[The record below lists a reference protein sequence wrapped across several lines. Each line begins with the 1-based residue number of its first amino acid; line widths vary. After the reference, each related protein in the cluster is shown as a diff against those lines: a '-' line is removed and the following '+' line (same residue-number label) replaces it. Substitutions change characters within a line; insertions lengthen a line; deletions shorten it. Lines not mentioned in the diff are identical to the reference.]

1 MSLKLNPAEARVI
14 GCLMEKAV
22 TTPEQYPLTL
32 NALTNACNQKS
43 SRDPVMQLEQGLVQ
57 RTARMLAEQHLVM
70 IREGAKAGVEKY
82 TQRICNTPMAEWQF
96 SAAEYAIVCL
106 LLLRGPATP
115 GELRTRSGRLHEF
128 PDNQAVATALDEL
141 IHRGLAARLPKKAG
155 RQDHEYMHQ
164 LAGEIESA
172 EVEVVTS
179 TAPREARSSRMEQ
192 LEARIAALET
202 AMAALTGE
210 HFGPVDDDMAV
221 SESVGQQEQEDDDE
235 N

>member
-1 MSLKLNPAEARVI
+1 MSLNLNPAEARVI

-57 RTARMLAEQHLVM
+57 RTARKLAEQHLVM
-70 IREGAKAGVEKY
+70 VREGAKAGVEKY

-96 SAAEYAIVCL
+96 SEAEYAVICL
-106 LLLRGPATP
+106 LLLRGPQTP

-128 PDNQAVATALDEL
+128 ADNAAVAATLENL
-141 IHRGLAARLPKKAG
+141 IERGLVARLPRKPG

-164 LAGEIESA
+164 LAGEMESA
-172 EVEVVTS
+172 AVEVV
-179 TAPREARSSRMEQ
+179 APAAGRETRPGRIEQ
-192 LEARIAALET
+192 LEARVAALE
-202 AMAALTGE
+202 AALESLTGTS
-210 HFGPVDDDMAV
+210 FGPAEH
-221 SESVGQQEQEDDDE
+221 ESTNGTAGLESREEDDE
-235 N
+235 F